1 MFSICIDNEE
11 YYAKGTTENVVEV
24 EEMPVVTN
32 ISELFAYKYD
42 SELKKLILDEN
53 KLKEIQTNSSEI
65 IEPTTEERLTAIESA
80 IDELASIIGGE

>member
-1 MFSICIDNEE
+1 MFSICIDNEN
-11 YYAKGTTENVVEV
+11 YYAEGTTENIVEV
-24 EEMPVVTN
+24 EEMPVVTK

>member
-1 MFSICIDNEE
+1 MFSICIDNKE

-42 SELKKLILDEN
+42 SELKKLTLDEN